1 MPARP
6 LPWLSIAALILG
18 LAQAASFAPFGLP
31 WLQVVA
37 LAGLFLLVQGTGS
50 ARQAAWLGWCFG
62 MGWFGLGISW
72 IFVSLHFFGGL
83 PAPLAV
89 LATAALCAF
98 LALYPALALGVAR
111 RWVRDPR
118 WLLLA
123 GLPAAWAGSE
133 WLRGTLFTGFPWVAS
148 GYAHSDGPLAGYAP
162 LLGVYGIGLMAALVA
177 GSLALLV
184 WLPLTRTRRPAVAA
198 LAALLIVVLGGAGQA
213 LRGRAW
219 SEPAGEPVVV
229 RLVQG
234 NVPQD
239 EKFTPEGLDRAFEL
253 HHGLMLRPA
262 ATPPRLTVLPESVFP
277 VPLAYVPASALRALE
292 RFAEERD
299 SALIFGVFLEEP
311 GPRYYNS
318 AVGLAPDGAVF
329 TYSKRQLVPFGEF
342 IPPGFRWFVDMM
354 NIPIGDQE
362 RGATYQPPMPLAGQ
376 RVAVNICY
384 EDLFGAQIAAAWADP
399 AAAPTMLVNLSNLAW
414 FGDSLALPQHLQISR
429 LRALETAR
437 PMLRATNTGATA
449 VIDAQ
454 GRVQALLPFNT
465 LGVLDVPVQATRGT
479 TPYVRWTDA
488 PALALIGLLLMAA
501 LALGRRPVA

>member
-213 LRGRAW
+213 L
-219 SEPAGEPVVV
+219 
-229 RLVQG
+229 
-234 NVPQD
+234 
-239 EKFTPEGLDRAFEL
+239 
-253 HHGLMLRPA
+253 
-262 ATPPRLTVLPESVFP
+262 
-277 VPLAYVPASALRALE
+277 
-292 RFAEERD
+292 
-299 SALIFGVFLEEP
+299 
-311 GPRYYNS
+311 
-318 AVGLAPDGAVF
+318 
-329 TYSKRQLVPFGEF
+329 
-342 IPPGFRWFVDMM
+342 
-354 NIPIGDQE
+354 
-362 RGATYQPPMPLAGQ
+362 
-376 RVAVNICY
+376 
-384 EDLFGAQIAAAWADP
+384 
-399 AAAPTMLVNLSNLAW
+399 
-414 FGDSLALPQHLQISR
+414 
-429 LRALETAR
+429 
-437 PMLRATNTGATA
+437 
-449 VIDAQ
+449 
-454 GRVQALLPFNT
+454 
-465 LGVLDVPVQATRGT
+465 
-479 TPYVRWTDA
+479 
-488 PALALIGLLLMAA
+488 
-501 LALGRRPVA
+501 